1 MVSGPCVAM
10 RTLWAIVAIANME
23 LPDSINVGK
32 GKSSFLH
39 ENEVRRWFRMPKRVF
54 IMM

>member
-1 MVSGPCVAM
+1 MAM

-39 ENEVRRWFRMPKRVF
+39 EKEVRRWFLLPNHVLS
-54 IMM
+54 

>member
-1 MVSGPCVAM
+1 
-10 RTLWAIVAIANME
+10 ME

-39 ENEVRRWFRMPKRVF
+39 ENEVCRWFLLSKHVLS
-54 IMM
+54 